1 MEGWIIKAAL
11 NESALHM
18 HTKMIACTCS
28 CNVSDLEIQLVT
40 RLDRAGLRIMAE
52 NNCKLCFDCSIK
64 HNVRKIFVF
73 LMFDYTK
80 HSPV

>member
-1 MEGWIIKAAL
+1 MEGRIIKAAF

-18 HTKMIACTCS
+18 HTSMIACTCS

-52 NNCKLCFDCSIK
+52 NNIKLFWRQYK
-64 HNVRKIFVF
+64 TQREKIFVF
-73 LMFDYTK
+73 LMLDYTK
-80 HSPV
+80 HFPV